1 VETARIT
8 IAMRGMGLPISFPRR
23 CAPVASARV
32 QEEKGKSGIAGRRN
46 DLATF
51 NGKAALMPARMLS

>member
-1 VETARIT
+1 
-8 IAMRGMGLPISFPRR
+8 MRGMGLPISFPRR

>member
-1 VETARIT
+1 MSSSHANCTNYD
-8 IAMRGMGLPISFPRR
+8 RGTSHFIPTPLLRSGE
-23 CAPVASARV
+23 CTRV
-32 QEEKGKSGIAGRRN
+32 QEKGKSGIAGRRN